1 MAKRIWIVFC
11 AFLFACAERET
22 AGTVDLSE
30 PLSAL
35 TTETVLFV
43 PPEQCSV
50 FGEQCFGRCF
60 SRCQDQ
66 CKFVRGKSIAC
77 LQGCALDCHFE
88 CNTMVEPKC
97 GACKSAPV
105 ARREC
110 TMGGITVLVGCDSPV
125 STTPWQCGPCE
136 HTLPAQYK
144 ECSCGGTTWQK
155 FCPQ

>member
-50 FGEQCFGRCF
+50 FGEQLPRCLGH
-60 SRCQDQ
+60 SNNINHQ
-66 CKFVRGKSIAC
+66 
-77 LQGCALDCHFE
+77 
-88 CNTMVEPKC
+88 
-97 GACKSAPV
+97 
-105 ARREC
+105 
-110 TMGGITVLVGCDSPV
+110 
-125 STTPWQCGPCE
+125 TP
-136 HTLPAQYK
+136 LRA
-144 ECSCGGTTWQK
+144 
-155 FCPQ
+155 